1 MRRRWSATLVP
12 TVLPVLDDNMK
23 NDETLPDT
31 ADTDLVVATHTG
43 QQRVT
48 SDRDREEH

>member
-1 MRRRWSATLVP
+1 MRVVH
-12 TVLPVLDDNMK
+12 TVIPVLDDNMK

-31 ADTDLVVATHTG
+31 ADTDLLVATHTG
-43 QQRVT
+43 HQRVT

>member
-1 MRRRWSATLVP
+1 MRVVH
-12 TVLPVLDDNMK
+12 TVIPVLDDNMK
-23 NDETLPDT
+23 NDEAL
-31 ADTDLVVATHTG
+31 ADTDLLPATHTG